1 MPECARR
8 LPECAVSTVVVR
20 VKGGRQPDAGGPPGA
35 KPLEPQEEYKRL
47 EVALNCA
54 EDLIRKKRGYGTEL
68 EENADNLVYG
78 LVALQD
84 NFDLE
89 GFEEKGQGALTAL
102 VACCPRKAAP

>member
-1 MPECARR
+1 MF
-8 LPECAVSTVVVR
+8 
-20 VKGGRQPDAGGPPGA
+20 
-35 KPLEPQEEYKRL
+35 
-47 EVALNCA
+47 N
-54 EDLIRKKRGYGTEL
+54 GTEL

-89 GFEEKGQGALTAL
+89 GFEEKRQGALTAL